1 MIGDLLI
8 RWTIR
13 TALVAFVARLVID
26 LLPADSTHR
35 SDRLQ
40 KWLWTIA
47 CALLWVHVGFAFA
60 FEHHWS
66 HAAAYEQTARETRTV
81 TGLDWGG
88 GLWINY
94 TLMLLWA
101 GDVLWWWLTPAS
113 FAARPALV
121 NHLWPGFLLFIA
133 FNATVVF
140 KTGALRWFG
149 VAVTITLIWL
159 WWRKRLRAAHVS
171 SP

>member
-1 MIGDLLI
+1 M
-8 RWTIR
+8 
-13 TALVAFVARLVID
+13 
-26 LLPADSTHR
+26 
-35 SDRLQ
+35 
-40 KWLWTIA
+40 
-47 CALLWVHVGFAFA
+47 
-60 FEHHWS
+60 
-66 HAAAYEQTARETRTV
+66 